1 MTKRLTLN
9 LGLRYEWSNPYT
21 ERFNR
26 IQISDFDADTG
37 IDIDLLGTGQMTR
50 LRGET
55 LFTDDDF
62 RTVSP
67 DRNNFAPRV
76 GLAYRLTDKTVLR
89 AGAGVY
95 YGVNP
100 ASNFLAHWKTLFRA
114 LSPIIGSLDGGV
126 TQFASLQNPFPLGLT
141 RPQGR
146 VNGRL
151 NNWGTG
157 RLIRGG

>member
-1 MTKRLTLN
+1 MFFVQDDWKVTKRLTLN

-67 DRNNFAPRV
+67 GQKQLRTARGFSLPVDR
-76 GLAYRLTDKTVLR
+76 
-89 AGAGVY
+89 
-95 YGVNP
+95 
-100 ASNFLAHWKTLFRA
+100 
-114 LSPIIGSLDGGV
+114 
-126 TQFASLQNPFPLGLT
+126 
-141 RPQGR
+141 
-146 VNGRL
+146 
-151 NNWGTG
+151 
-157 RLIRGG
+157 